1 MHNLTH
7 NLDEEGGDP
16 KDEEED
22 RSDDS
27 ADDKKKKKKKKG
39 KKKKEKL
46 KVLNDFSAFGSISG
60 TVHRGQCKI
69 FARSIL

>member
-46 KVLNDFSAFGSISG
+46 KVLNDFSTFGVLLG
-60 TVHRGQCKI
+60 QYTVHRGQCKI
-69 FARSIL
+69 FAR